1 MEFDTQVSGSNWK
14 GLSKSKKI
22 KAASWKRAKKTEI
35 NCEVETAFCLHT
47 YHWYHSFYFDMWG
60 WPNST
65 LSHTHI
71 SLLSQKWEEVRKNSA
86 AKRMNL
92 IASCTNVVF
101 FSAFFSSDKWRRS
114 YCRHDKNLTWLRIHS
129 FFLRFSFTLA
139 CYTLRQKS
147 TKIQNTE
154 KC

>member
-1 MEFDTQVSGSNWK
+1 MKKGQKDGKLIVKLKRHFVSTRIIGIIHSI
-14 GLSKSKKI
+14 L
-22 KAASWKRAKKTEI
+22 T
-35 NCEVETAFCLHT
+35 CEVDLTQPYLIHI
-47 YHWYHSFYFDMWG
+47 
-60 WPNST
+60 
-65 LSHTHI
+65 HI